1 MFGHRGL
8 RLKQFEGAD
17 GPRPPFD
24 AQSTTDRIFQA
35 ERTAH
40 ASAGD
45 LGSSQFSRSGRHLNA
60 AMLHEGEDHRPYSFP
75 EPPRTLILRMLKIV
89 TVFGRQRCVDTDT
102 GGVTAGAAAP

>member
-1 MFGHRGL
+1 MFRHRGL

-17 GPRPPFD
+17 GPPAAIRRTFD
-24 AQSTTDRIFQA
+24 TNRISQA

-45 LGSSQFSRSGRHLNA
+45 LGSSQFSRSSRHLNA
-60 AMLHEGEDHRPYSFP
+60 AMLYEGEDHRPYSFP

-102 GGVTAGAAAP
+102 GGAAAGAAAP